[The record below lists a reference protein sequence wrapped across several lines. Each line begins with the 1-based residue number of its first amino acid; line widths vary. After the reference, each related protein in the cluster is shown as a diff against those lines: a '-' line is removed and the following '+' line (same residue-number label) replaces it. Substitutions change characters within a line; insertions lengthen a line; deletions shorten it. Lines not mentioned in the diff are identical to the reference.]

1 MTGPTAVGKTELSI
15 RWAEQNNA
23 EILSCDS
30 LLFYKGMDIGT
41 AKPSAKERSRV
52 THHGIDLVE
61 SCEQFDIGRY
71 LEYSKKVV
79 EDIWS
84 REKKVL
90 ITGGSGFYLKS
101 FFAPVVDTIV
111 IEDSVKNK
119 VDQIFKFEGLDG
131 LVQELKR
138 RNQGEDF
145 QIDLNNPRRVIPSLE
160 RCIQTGKSIRALR
173 AEFESSD
180 FPFKETP
187 CCSCLLSRSKSL
199 LHKRVSKRAQEMLE
213 NGLVEEVEK
222 LIELGIKQ
230 NPSAA
235 NSIGYRESIEFL
247 ENSEMD
253 EMQLYEKIVTN
264 TNRLIKKQGTWFR
277 TQIQWD
283 QFVDLDTGVEVVD
296 LLFGSP

>member
-1 MTGPTAVGKTELSI
+1 MTGPTAVGKTELAI
-15 RWAEQNNA
+15 KWAEQNNA

-30 LLFYKGMDIGT
+30 LLFYKGMNIGT
-41 AKPSAKERSRV
+41 AKPSAEERSRV

-79 EDIWS
+79 EEIWS

-111 IEDSVKNK
+111 IEDSVKNT
-119 VDQIFKFEGLDG
+119 VDRIFKFEGLDG

-160 RCIQTGKSIRALR
+160 RCIQTGKSIRVLR

-180 FPFKETP
+180 FPFKGTP

-199 LHKRVSKRAQEMLE
+199 LHQRVSERAQEMLE
-213 NGLVEEVEK
+213 NGLVEEVEQ

-253 EMQLYEKIVTN
+253 EMQLFEKIVTN